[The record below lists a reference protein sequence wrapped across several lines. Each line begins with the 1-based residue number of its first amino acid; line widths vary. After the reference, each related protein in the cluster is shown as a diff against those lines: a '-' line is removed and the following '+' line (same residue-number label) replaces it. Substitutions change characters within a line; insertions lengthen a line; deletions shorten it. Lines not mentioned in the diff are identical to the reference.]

1 MRRTFVAVGRI
12 VGELREG
19 RSLGADDLAAATGL
33 APSRV
38 ATIEAGEADP
48 LWDEVHRLALAL
60 GVADWELLQLTEQR
74 RDESC

>member
-48 LWDEVHRLALAL
+48 LSPA
-60 GVADWELLQLTEQR
+60 GVRPTAMGSRQCD
-74 RDESC
+74 DH